1 MRIRADVAELIHQ
14 GFNNSEIRERTGMSP
29 QHISW
34 ARRCLQRPNAPT
46 RREPTA
52 LERLYA
58 EAVPTGRVKDYRAPD
73 GGRLPLSPD
82 QQRANRERLLAA
94 LREAA

>member
-1 MRIRADVAELIHQ
+1 MKVRADVAHLIHQ
-14 GFNNSEIRERTGMSP
+14 GFNNAEIRERTGLGP
-29 QHISW
+29 HTIAA
-34 ARRCLQRPNAPT
+34 ARRRLQRANAPT
-46 RREPTA
+46 RRDLNA

-58 EAVPTGRVKDYRAPD
+58 EAVPTGRVKDWKPPA
-73 GGRLPLSPD
+73 GRMPLSPD